1 MKPVDKDELVNGS
14 PSKLYCIELLICFIT
29 FPNGYQ
35 TSAARIKNTVSQ
47 LLAHF
52 FIKKSDFK
60 TKSY

>member
-29 FPNGYQ
+29 FHNGYQ

-52 FIKKSDFK
+52 FYQETAF
-60 TKSY
+60 